1 MQNYPEKQI
10 ISNKSCLI
18 VIFLILSIGNLIVIY
33 GYNPVSSL
41 VIGQLIITLIVLD
54 FARSPYHFHVYQ
66 VIIFYFYY
74 SLVISHSFN
83 SLILIQE
90 NYVLAYM
97 INFLHFAFFTLG
109 YHVIKYD
116 YTPVRVIPKQNY
128 IYLIYVVIGIGL
140 SIIMLSIQSDELSYS
155 DRFGSFESTRNLP
168 IY

>member
-1 MQNYPEKQI
+1 MQNYPENQI

-18 VIFLILSIGNLIVIY
+18 AIYLLLSIGNLSVIY
-33 GYNPVSSL
+33 GYNPISSL
-41 VIGQLIITLIVLD
+41 VIGQIIITIIVLD
-54 FARSPYHFHVYQ
+54 FARSPYYFHVYQ

-90 NYVLAYM
+90 NYAFAYM
-97 INFLHFAFFTLG
+97 INILHFVFFTLG

-128 IYLIYVVIGIGL
+128 IYLIYIYLHKI
-140 SIIMLSIQSDELSYS
+140 SYLKWS
-155 DRFGSFESTRNLP
+155 HFV
-168 IY
+168 Y